1 LKPSTSLPLPLYK
14 ALTRS
19 AIPLAAARTL
29 VGAVVFARP
38 TLLATSLGV
47 DAITAERTAW
57 IARLFAGRDLALG
70 VGAVAGSR
78 GCQIA
83 ACASDASDLLAVVAA
98 IKAGHVRPTPAIL
111 AAVTAAGAAV
121 AGAAALFV
129 TRN

>member
-1 LKPSTSLPLPLYK
+1 
-14 ALTRS
+14 
-19 AIPLAAARTL
+19 
-29 VGAVVFARP
+29 VGAVVLARP

-57 IARLFAGRDLALG
+57 IARFFAGRDLALG

-78 GCQIA
+78 GCQLA
-83 ACASDASDLLAVVAA
+83 ACASDASDFVAVAA
-98 IKAGHVRPTPAIL
+98 AFRAGHVRPAPAIL
-111 AAVTAAGAAV
+111 AAATAAGAAV